1 MIRYTTAASDL
12 GRVLLAATDRGVCA
26 VSIADQD
33 DAHEAFLA
41 SEFPGA
47 ELGRED
53 AALAGW
59 LKELLK
65 AALGAPYRDV
75 PLDVRATDFQR
86 RVWAELRRIPR
97 GETRTYT
104 QLAASLGQP
113 TAARAVARACAT
125 NPTAVLVP
133 CHRVVGSDGSLRGF
147 RWGLATKQRLLI
159 AERVGG

>member
-26 VSIADQD
+26 VSVADTD
-33 DAHEAFLA
+33 AAHEAFLA

-47 ELGRED
+47 EVVRED
-53 AALAGW
+53 ASLAGW

-65 AALGAPYRDV
+65 AAAGEVHRLP

-86 RVWAELRRIPR
+86 RVWDELRRIPR
-97 GETRTYT
+97 GETRTYS

-133 CHRVVGSDGSLRGF
+133 CHRVVGSDGKLRGF
-147 RWGLATKQRLLI
+147 RWGLATKQHLI
-159 AERVGG
+159 DAERRG

>member
-26 VSIADQD
+26 VSIADAD
-33 DAHEAFLA
+33 AAHEAFLA

-47 ELGRED
+47 ELARED

-65 AALGAPYRDV
+65 AAAGEAHRLP
-75 PLDVRATDFQR
+75 PLDVRATVFQR
-86 RVWAELRRIPR
+86 RVWDELRRIPR
-97 GETRTYT
+97 GKTRTYS

-147 RWGLATKQRLLI
+147 RWGLATKQRLI
-159 AERVGG
+159 DAERRG